1 MTPLRA
7 PTRPGEPSMDF
18 ELWPAKKELQTRAR
32 ALAET
37 HMAPRAAEVDRTEAY
52 PWDHVERLRAAGMIG
67 MTIAKELGGQELGY
81 LEAVLAIQEKAK
93 HCRPSARIGGETKQG
108 AAGAVLQNGT
118 PPRPNP
124 P

>member
-67 MTIAKELGGQELGY
+67 MTIAKELGGQGLGY
-81 LEAVLAIQEKAK
+81 LEAVLVLEEMAQ
-93 HCRPSARIGGETKQG
+93 HCGASARLVGETHIG
-108 AAGAVLQNGT
+108 AIGAILQYR
-118 PPRPNP
+118 PPAQPQ
-124 P
+124 